1 MSGILLNGLSLIAFG
16 LYGLVA
22 VQDLRYRRIA
32 NWLCLGILMLG
43 VVRWGVLADPV
54 AAGEALLA
62 AAVAFGVGAVLHA
75 RGYVGGGDVKLLAAS
90 VLLVGAAAALPLIV
104 VMALAGGVLSLA
116 LLAFE
121 RFRRAASSA
130 RATPTVPYGVAIGAA
145 AVWVLF
151 LQLS

>member
-32 NWLCLGILMLG
+32 NWLCLGILLLG
-43 VVRWGVLADPV
+43 VARWGVVADPV
-54 AAGEALLA
+54 AAGEALLS
-62 AAVAFGVGAVLHA
+62 AAVALGVGAVLHA

-90 VLLVGAAAALPLIV
+90 IFLVGAAAALPLLI
-104 VMALAGGVLSLA
+104 VMALVGGILSLVV
-116 LLAFE
+116 LAFE
-121 RFRRAASSA
+121 RFRRAASPA
-130 RATPTVPYGVAIGAA
+130 RAAPTVPYGVAIGAA
-145 AVWVLF
+145 SAWMLF